1 MDTTNIKTNSKVRK
15 VYTHA
20 KADARQA
27 KKNKEADI
35 RQSKHDAL
43 TIAQK
48 LAKAK
53 ARVAKGLG
61 NCTREIARLE
71 KQLKDAEWTKAQ
83 KVTAA
88 AAAKPAPMTTEQK
101 SVKAVKRSK
110 NAAKHAKGYKPS
122 AESLE
127 VHASFA

>member
-71 KQLKDAEWTKAQ
+71 KQLKDAEWQKAQ

-88 AAAKPAPMTTEQK
+88 KTAPLTDEQK
-101 SVKAVKRSK
+101 SAKAVKRAK
-110 NAAKHAKGYKPS
+110 DAAKHAKGYKPS
-122 AESLE
+122 DESIE
-127 VHASFA
+127 AHASFA